1 MNVPQDVWRGSL
13 ILGYTCS
20 EVNGSNQVIMSKIW
34 YVPECKR
41 HYIFVGANLL
51 AKLSLVLCAGWK
63 AMWSEL
69 FASIMQHFFCK
80 FHLVLSPHVGHYTQL
95 NMQCR
100 RQFLCLHPP
109 LLLQSQLSTAWCSNY
124 TSTIPCP
131 DKLLQQK
138 NFICIL
144 CNLHMRCLL
153 SSINGLPENQWTL
166 CKQMLFGKDDNPQ
179 HSPRSNRSTVWNTTS
194 HLQITEPLK
203 FQKITQNTSIQASH
217 HVTLTLIEE

>member
-1 MNVPQDVWRGSL
+1 VQRSYELQCSISINITFWKYDALTLQINVPQDVWRGNL
-13 ILGYTCS
+13 ILGHTCS
-20 EVNGSNQVIMSKIW
+20 EVIGSNQVIMSKIW
-34 YVPECKR
+34 YVPGCKR

-69 FASIMQHFFCK
+69 FASIMQHVFSK

-100 RQFLCLHPP
+100 RQFLYLHPP
-109 LLLQSQLSTAWCSNY
+109 LLLQSQLSTAWWSNH
-124 TSTIPCP
+124 TSTISRP

-138 NFICIL
+138 FFIRIL

-153 SSINGLPENQWTL
+153 SSMNGLPENQWTL
-166 CKQMLFGKDDNPQ
+166 CKQMLLWKGWQP
-179 HSPRSNRSTVWNTTS
+179 
-194 HLQITEPLK
+194 
-203 FQKITQNTSIQASH
+203 A
-217 HVTLTLIEE
+217 TLSSQ